1 MDVLKEVRIFL
12 QDLIRPIV
20 VEAVKSSMS
29 PAEQEKS
36 KKYLTVK
43 EVEEMYDLS
52 VSAIYDRFKNGT
64 FTRVKSGG
72 RTQPVLGGGGVDGL
86 AQLLQHHLAG
96 AVAQLASGDLAVLD
110 GHDGVIRRFLGDL
123 MNHHLAAGTKLGG
136 NALGDGSKHFQFMG
150 LQHPQHSFLFC

>member
-72 RTQPVLGGGGVDGL
+72 RT
-86 AQLLQHHLAG
+86 LLLHEEVEKSLMVQNYAN
-96 AVAQLASGDLAVLD
+96 
-110 GHDGVIRRFLGDL
+110 RRGRRQCSA
-123 MNHHLAAGTKLGG
+123 N
-136 NALGDGSKHFQFMG
+136 
-150 LQHPQHSFLFC
+150 